1 MKSSSTFFSRRDT
14 WLAIL
19 LVVFATLLTYGTQ
32 ITQLGFYRDDWYLL
46 WGAQSKGV
54 EGLLSMFEGDRPFV
68 GWLYVLD
75 FSLMGLSPLAWH
87 TYVLFI
93 KVASALAMLWL
104 LRSLWPQRKV
114 ETLFIALLFVVY
126 PGFYQQPNAL
136 TYKQL
141 LLAYTASLLSLAL
154 TVNAVRA
161 QKMAVKIGFT
171 LLAVILSAFYILIYE
186 ALVGMEVVRVFLL
199 WYLFYRQGKS
209 WKENIRVT
217 LLSALPYLAF
227 ALSFVV
233 WRIFFFDSTRKA
245 VSAESMLGNLTSLH
259 GLLSFAIE
267 TAKDLFETSIFAWV
281 IPFQQY
287 SNQLPYSDLGIAL
300 GLGFALVLAA
310 GGYSFFA
317 RKGDV
322 AQEEDQSP
330 RDFLILGALI
340 VFITTLPITASG
352 RNAHFWGWDRYTYQS
367 VLGVALLMGG
377 LAFHVF
383 KGWLRWVFLF
393 SLLIFGVVTQF
404 GSAVY
409 YRDYWK
415 VEREAWWQLS
425 WRAPQIEDG
434 TTLIVA
440 LPGGYGLAEEYEVW
454 GPANLVYQPGGPLR
468 LPGQVMFDD
477 IWMDLL
483 ARTQEKRLVRGTFT
497 IPRDYGK
504 VIILSQSAPNTCLHV
519 LDGKRFDQAVTE
531 ARPDVRFI
539 AKYSD
544 VGLIDPAADGVV
556 PLAEVFGSEPPQT
569 WCYFYQKMDLARQV
583 GNWQE
588 AVKLGKEA
596 KKLGVEPSTVTEW
609 MPLLE
614 AYVELG
620 DIENAKRVAQFVRD
634 DKYSFNKMCAQYESL
649 KDQPAEYNRAA
660 VYEALCKK

>member
-1 MKSSSTFFSRRDT
+1 
-14 WLAIL
+14 
-19 LVVFATLLTYGTQ
+19 
-32 ITQLGFYRDDWYLL
+32 
-46 WGAQSKGV
+46 
-54 EGLLSMFEGDRPFV
+54 
-68 GWLYVLD
+68 
-75 FSLMGLSPLAWH
+75 
-87 TYVLFI
+87 
-93 KVASALAMLWL
+93 
-104 LRSLWPQRKV
+104 
-114 ETLFIALLFVVY
+114 
-126 PGFYQQPNAL
+126 
-136 TYKQL
+136 
-141 LLAYTASLLSLAL
+141 
-154 TVNAVRA
+154 
-161 QKMAVKIGFT
+161 
-171 LLAVILSAFYILIYE
+171 
-186 ALVGMEVVRVFLL
+186 
-199 WYLFYRQGKS
+199 
-209 WKENIRVT
+209 
-217 LLSALPYLAF
+217 
-227 ALSFVV
+227 
-233 WRIFFFDSTRKA
+233 
-245 VSAESMLGNLTSLH
+245 MLGNLTSLH
-259 GLLSFAIE
+259 GLLGFTIE
-267 TAKDLFETSIFAWV
+267 TVKDLFETSIFAWV

-300 GLGFALVLAA
+300 GLGAALVLAA
-310 GGYSFFA
+310 GGYSFFV
-317 RKGDV
+317 RKQAV
-322 AQEEDQSP
+322 VQEDDQSP

-340 VFITTLPITASG
+340 VFVTTLPITASG

-367 VLGVALLMGG
+367 VFGVALLMGG

-383 KGWLRWVFLF
+383 KGWLRWAFLF

-404 GSAVY
+404 GSALY
-409 YRDYWK
+409 YRDFWK

-483 ARTQEKRLVRGTFT
+483 ARTQEKRLVRGTFA

-504 VIILSQSAPNTCLHV
+504 VIVLSQSSPNTCLHV
-519 LDGKRFDQAVTE
+519 LDGRRFDQAVVE

-544 VGLIDPAADGVV
+544 VGLIDPTSEGVI

-569 WCYFYQKMDLARQV
+569 WCYFYQKMDLARQT
-583 GNWQE
+583 GDWQG

-596 KKLGVEPSTVTEW
+596 KKLGVEPSNVTEW

-620 DIENAKRVAQFVRD
+620 DIENAKRIAQFVRE
-634 DKYSFNKMCAQYESL
+634 DKYSFNKLCAQYESL
-649 KDQPAEYNRAA
+649 KDQPAEYNRNA

>member
-1 MKSSSTFFSRRDT
+1 MNSSQTFPRRDT

-19 LVVFATLLTYGTQ
+19 LVIFATLLTYGTQ

-87 TYVLFI
+87 TYVLCI
-93 KVASALAMLWL
+93 KIASALAMLWL
-104 LRSLWPQRKV
+104 LRSLWVERKI
-114 ETLFIALLFVVY
+114 ETLSIALLFIVY

-154 TVNAVRA
+154 TVNAVKA
-161 QKMAVKIGFT
+161 KKAVYKAVLTF
-171 LLAVILSAFYILIYE
+171 LAVILGAFYILIYE
-186 ALVGMEVVRVFLL
+186 ALVGMEAVRIFLL
-199 WYLFYRQGKS
+199 WYLFYRQGKN
-209 WKENIRVT
+209 WKENIRAT
-217 LLSALPYLAF
+217 LLSAVPYLVF
-227 ALSFVV
+227 ALSFVF
-233 WRIFFFDSTRKA
+233 WRIFLFDSTRKA
-245 VSAESMLGNLTSLH
+245 VSAENMLGSLTSLY
-259 GLLSFAIE
+259 GLLGFTIE
-267 TAKDLFETSIFAWV
+267 TVKDLFETSIFAWV

-287 SNQLPYSDLGIAL
+287 LNQLPYRDLGIAL

-310 GGYSFFA
+310 GGYSFFV
-317 RKGDV
+317 RKQAA
-322 AQEEDQSP
+322 AQEGDQAP

-340 VFITTLPITASG
+340 LFITTLPITASG
-352 RNAHFWGWDRYTYQS
+352 RNAHFSGWDRYTYQS

-383 KGWLRWVFLF
+383 KGGLRWAFL
-393 SLLIFGVVTQF
+393 SALLISGVVTQF
-404 GSAVY
+404 GSAIY

-434 TTLIVA
+434 TTLVVA

-477 IWMDLL
+477 IWVELL
-483 ARTQEKRLVRGTFT
+483 LQTKERRLVRGTFA
-497 IPRDYGK
+497 IPRDYGR
-504 VIILSQSAPNTCLHV
+504 VIILSQSTPNTCLHV
-519 LDGKRFDQAVTE
+519 LDGRRFDQAVTE

-539 AKYSD
+539 AKYSN
-544 VGLIDPAADGVV
+544 VGLINSSAPQVV
-556 PLAEVFGSEPPQT
+556 PPSEVFGSEPSHT
-569 WCYFYQKMDLARQV
+569 WCYFYQKMDLARQTGDWQGAV
-583 GNWQE
+583 ELGNE
-588 AVKLGKEA
+588 AES
-596 KKLGVEPSTVTEW
+596 LGVGPASVTEW

-614 AYVELG
+614 AYVQLG
-620 DIENAKRVAQFVRD
+620 DIKNAKRIAQFVRE
-634 DKYSFNKMCAQYESL
+634 DKYSFNKMCTQYEAL
-649 KDQPAEYNRAA
+649 KDQAAEYDRVL

>member
-1 MKSSSTFFSRRDT
+1 MKFSLTFSRRET
-14 WLAIL
+14 WLAVF
-19 LVVFATLLTYGTQ
+19 LVIFATLLTYGTQ

-75 FSLMGLSPLAWH
+75 FSLLGLSPLAWH
-87 TYVLFI
+87 VYVLCI
-93 KVASALAMLWL
+93 KTASALAMLWL
-104 LRSLWPQRKV
+104 LRSLWPGRKV
-114 ETLFIALLFVVY
+114 ETLFITLLFIVY

-154 TVNAVRA
+154 TVNAVKA
-161 QKMAVKIGFT
+161 QKSAVKTGFT
-171 LLAVILSAFYILIYE
+171 LLAVLLSAFYILIYE
-186 ALVGMEVVRVFLL
+186 ALVGMEAVRLFML
-199 WYLFYRQGKS
+199 WYLFYRQGRN
-209 WKENIRVT
+209 WKENIRAT

-245 VSAESMLGNLTSLH
+245 VSAENMLGNLTSLH
-259 GLLSFAIE
+259 GLLGFAVE
-267 TAKDLFETSIFAWV
+267 TMKDLFETSIFAWAV
-281 IPFQQY
+281 PFQQY
-287 SNQLPYSDLGIAL
+287 SNQLPYRDLGLAL
-300 GLGFALVLAA
+300 GLGVVLVLAA
-310 GGYSFFA
+310 GGYSFFV
-317 RKGDV
+317 RKQAV
-322 AQEEDQSP
+322 AQEGDQSP
-330 RDFLILGALI
+330 RDFLVLGALI
-340 VFITTLPITASG
+340 VFVTTLPITASG
-352 RNAHFWGWDRYTYQS
+352 RNAHFSGWDRYTYQS
-367 VLGVALLMGG
+367 ILGVALLMGG

-383 KGWLRWVFLF
+383 KGGLRWAFL
-393 SLLIFGVVTQF
+393 SALLVFGVATQF

-477 IWMDLL
+477 IWIELL
-483 ARTQEKRLVRGTFT
+483 LETQEKRLVRGTFT

-504 VIILSQSAPNTCLHV
+504 VIILSQSSPDTCLHV
-519 LDGKRFDQAVTE
+519 LDGRRFDQAVTE

-539 AKYSD
+539 AKYSN
-544 VGLIDPAADGVV
+544 VGLIVPSVEGVA
-556 PLAEVFGSEPPQT
+556 PLAEVFGSEPPHT
-569 WCYFYQKMDLARQV
+569 WCYFYQKMDLARQT

-588 AVKLGKEA
+588 VVKLGREA
-596 KKLGVEPSTVTEW
+596 RKLDVEPASVTEW

-620 DIENAKRVAQFVRD
+620 DIENAKDIARFVRA

-649 KDQPAEYNRAA
+649 KGHPAEYNRDH

>member
-1 MKSSSTFFSRRDT
+1 MNSSQTFPRRDT

-19 LVVFATLLTYGTQ
+19 LVIFATLLTYGTQ

-87 TYVLFI
+87 TYVLCI
-93 KVASALAMLWL
+93 KIASALAMLWL
-104 LRSLWPQRKV
+104 LRSLWVERKI
-114 ETLFIALLFVVY
+114 ETLSIALLFIVY

-154 TVNAVRA
+154 TVNAVKA
-161 QKMAVKIGFT
+161 KKAIHKVVLTF
-171 LLAVILSAFYILIYE
+171 LAVILGAFYILIYE
-186 ALVGMEVVRVFLL
+186 ALVGMEAVRIFLL
-199 WYLFYRQGKS
+199 WYLFYRQGKN
-209 WKENIRVT
+209 WKENIRAT
-217 LLSALPYLAF
+217 LLSALPYLVF
-227 ALSFVV
+227 TLSFVV
-233 WRIFFFDSTRKA
+233 WRIFLFDSTRKA

-259 GLLSFAIE
+259 GLLGFTIE
-267 TAKDLFETSIFAWV
+267 TVKDLFETSIFAWV

-287 SNQLPYSDLGIAL
+287 LNLLQYRDLGIAL
-300 GLGFALVLAA
+300 GLGFAIVLAA
-310 GGYSFFA
+310 GGYSFFV
-317 RKGDV
+317 RKQAA
-322 AQEEDQSP
+322 AQEGDQAP

-340 VFITTLPITASG
+340 LFITTLPITASG
-352 RNAHFWGWDRYTYQS
+352 RNAHFSGWDRYTYQS

-383 KGWLRWVFLF
+383 KGGLRWAFL
-393 SLLIFGVVTQF
+393 SALLISGVVTQF
-404 GSAVY
+404 GSAIY

-434 TTLIVA
+434 TTLVVA

-477 IWMDLL
+477 IWVELL
-483 ARTQEKRLVRGTFT
+483 LQTKERRLVRGTFA
-497 IPRDYGK
+497 IPRDYGR
-504 VIILSQSAPNTCLHV
+504 VIILSQSTPNTCLHV
-519 LDGKRFDQAVTE
+519 LDGRRFDQAVTE

-539 AKYSD
+539 AKYSN
-544 VGLIDPAADGVV
+544 VGLINSSAPQVV
-556 PLAEVFGSEPPQT
+556 PPSEVFGSEPSHT
-569 WCYFYQKMDLARQV
+569 WCYFYQKMDLARQTGDWQGAV
-583 GNWQE
+583 ELGNE
-588 AVKLGKEA
+588 AES
-596 KKLGVEPSTVTEW
+596 LGVGPASVTEW

-614 AYVELG
+614 AYVQLG
-620 DIENAKRVAQFVRD
+620 DIKNAKRIAQFVRE
-634 DKYSFNKMCAQYESL
+634 DKYSFNKMCTQYEAL
-649 KDQPAEYNRAA
+649 KDQAAEYDRVL

>member
-1 MKSSSTFFSRRDT
+1 MNSSPTFSRRET
-14 WLAIL
+14 WLAVL
-19 LVVFATLLTYGTQ
+19 LVIFATLLTYGTQ

-87 TYVLFI
+87 TYVLGI
-93 KVASALAMLWL
+93 KIASALAMLWL

-114 ETLFIALLFVVY
+114 ETLFITLLFIVY

-154 TVNAVRA
+154 TINAVKA
-161 QKMAVKIGFT
+161 QKTAVKVVLAI
-171 LLAVILSAFYILIYE
+171 LAVTLSAFYILIYE
-186 ALVGMEVVRVFLL
+186 ALVGMEAVRIFLL
-199 WYLFYRQGKS
+199 WYLFYRQGKN
-209 WKENIRVT
+209 WKENIRAT
-217 LLSALPYLAF
+217 LMSAIPYLLF
-227 ALSFVV
+227 SLSFVF
-233 WRIFFFDSTRKA
+233 WRIFVFDSMRKA
-245 VSAESMLGNLTSLH
+245 VSAENMLGNLTSLH
-259 GLLSFAIE
+259 GLLGFLIE
-267 TAKDLFETSIFAWV
+267 TSKDLVETSIFAWV
-281 IPFQQY
+281 VPFQQY
-287 SNQLPYSDLGIAL
+287 SGQLPYRELGIAI
-300 GLGFALVLAA
+300 GLGVILVLA
-310 GGYSFFA
+310 GFGYYFFA
-317 RKGDV
+317 RKQAA
-322 AQEEDQSP
+322 AQGEDQSP

-340 VFITTLPITASG
+340 LFITTLPITASG
-352 RNAHFWGWDRYTYQS
+352 RNAHFSGWDRYTYQS

-383 KGWLRWVFLF
+383 KGGLRWVFL
-393 SLLIFGVVTQF
+393 SALLVFGVVTQF
-404 GSAVY
+404 GSAIY

-415 VEREAWWQLS
+415 VQREAWWQLS

-477 IWMDLL
+477 IWVELL
-483 ARTQEKRLVRGTFT
+483 LQTKERRLVRGTFA
-497 IPRDYGK
+497 IPRDYGR
-504 VIILSQSAPNTCLHV
+504 VIVLSQSTPNACLHV
-519 LDGKRFDQAVTE
+519 LDGRRFDQAVTE

-539 AKYSD
+539 AKYSN
-544 VGLIDPAADGVV
+544 VGLIIPNAEQVI
-556 PLAEVFGSEPPQT
+556 PLADVFGSEPPHT
-569 WCYFYQKMDLARQV
+569 WCYFYQKMDLARQTGDWQAAV
-583 GNWQE
+583 ELGNE
-588 AVKLGKEA
+588 AES
-596 KKLGVEPSTVTEW
+596 LGVGPAAVTEW

-620 DIENAKRVAQFVRD
+620 DIENAKRIAQFIRE
-634 DKYSFNKMCAQYESL
+634 DKYSFNKMCTQYESL
-649 KDQPAEYNRAA
+649 KNQAA
-660 VYEALCKK
+660 DYDRVEVYEALCKK

>member
-1 MKSSSTFFSRRDT
+1 
-14 WLAIL
+14 
-19 LVVFATLLTYGTQ
+19 
-32 ITQLGFYRDDWYLL
+32 
-46 WGAQSKGV
+46 
-54 EGLLSMFEGDRPFV
+54 
-68 GWLYVLD
+68 
-75 FSLMGLSPLAWH
+75 
-87 TYVLFI
+87 
-93 KVASALAMLWL
+93 
-104 LRSLWPQRKV
+104 
-114 ETLFIALLFVVY
+114 
-126 PGFYQQPNAL
+126 
-136 TYKQL
+136 
-141 LLAYTASLLSLAL
+141 
-154 TVNAVRA
+154 
-161 QKMAVKIGFT
+161 
-171 LLAVILSAFYILIYE
+171 
-186 ALVGMEVVRVFLL
+186 
-199 WYLFYRQGKS
+199 
-209 WKENIRVT
+209 
-217 LLSALPYLAF
+217 
-227 ALSFVV
+227 
-233 WRIFFFDSTRKA
+233 
-245 VSAESMLGNLTSLH
+245 
-259 GLLSFAIE
+259 
-267 TAKDLFETSIFAWV
+267 
-281 IPFQQY
+281 
-287 SNQLPYSDLGIAL
+287 
-300 GLGFALVLAA
+300 
-310 GGYSFFA
+310 
-317 RKGDV
+317 V
-322 AQEEDQSP
+322 AQEDDQSP

-340 VFITTLPITASG
+340 VFVTTLPITASG

-377 LAFHVF
+377 LAFHIF
-383 KGWLRWVFLF
+383 KGWLRWAFLF

-404 GSAVY
+404 GSALY
-409 YRDYWK
+409 YRDFWK

-504 VIILSQSAPNTCLHV
+504 VIVLSQSSPNTCLHV
-519 LDGKRFDQAVTE
+519 LDGRRFDQAVVE

-544 VGLIDPAADGVV
+544 VGLIDPTSEGVV

-569 WCYFYQKMDLARQV
+569 WCYFYQKMDLARQK
-583 GNWQE
+583 GNWQQV
-588 AVKLGKEA
+588 ANLAQKA
-596 KKLGVEPSTVTEW
+596 KSAEVGPATVTEW

-620 DIENAKRVAQFVRD
+620 YIEKAKKVAELVRE

>member
-1 MKSSSTFFSRRDT
+1 MNSSQTFPRRDT

-19 LVVFATLLTYGTQ
+19 LVIFATLLTYGTQ

-87 TYVLFI
+87 TYVLCI
-93 KVASALAMLWL
+93 KIASALAMLWL
-104 LRSLWPQRKV
+104 LRSLWVERKI
-114 ETLFIALLFVVY
+114 ETLSIALLFIVY

-154 TVNAVRA
+154 TVNAVKA
-161 QKMAVKIGFT
+161 KKAVHKVVLTF
-171 LLAVILSAFYILIYE
+171 LAVILGAFYILIYE
-186 ALVGMEVVRVFLL
+186 ALVGMEAVRIFLL
-199 WYLFYRQGKS
+199 WYLFYRQGKN
-209 WKENIRVT
+209 WKENIRAT
-217 LLSALPYLAF
+217 LLSALPYLVF
-227 ALSFVV
+227 TLSFVV
-233 WRIFFFDSTRKA
+233 WRIFLFDSTRKA

-259 GLLSFAIE
+259 GLLGFTIE
-267 TAKDLFETSIFAWV
+267 TVKDLFETSIFAWV

-287 SNQLPYSDLGIAL
+287 LNQLPYRDLGIAL

-310 GGYSFFA
+310 GGYSFFV
-317 RKGDV
+317 RKQAA
-322 AQEEDQSP
+322 AQEGDQAP

-340 VFITTLPITASG
+340 LFITTLPITASG
-352 RNAHFWGWDRYTYQS
+352 RNAHFSGWDRYTYQS

-383 KGWLRWVFLF
+383 KGGLRWAFL
-393 SLLIFGVVTQF
+393 SALLISGVVTQF
-404 GSAVY
+404 GSAIY

-434 TTLIVA
+434 TTLVVA

-477 IWMDLL
+477 IWVELL
-483 ARTQEKRLVRGTFT
+483 LQTKERRLVRGTFA
-497 IPRDYGK
+497 IPRDYGR
-504 VIILSQSAPNTCLHV
+504 VIILSQSTPNTCLHV
-519 LDGKRFDQAVTE
+519 LDGRRFDQAVTE

-539 AKYSD
+539 AKYSN
-544 VGLIDPAADGVV
+544 VGLINSSAPQVV
-556 PLAEVFGSEPPQT
+556 PPSEVFGSEPSHT
-569 WCYFYQKMDLARQV
+569 WCYFYQKMDLARQTGDWQGAV
-583 GNWQE
+583 ELGNE
-588 AVKLGKEA
+588 AES
-596 KKLGVEPSTVTEW
+596 LGVGPASVTEW

-614 AYVELG
+614 AYVQLG
-620 DIENAKRVAQFVRD
+620 DIKNAKRIAQFVRE
-634 DKYSFNKMCAQYESL
+634 DKYSFNKMCTQYEAL
-649 KDQPAEYNRAA
+649 KDQAAEYDRVL